1 MSTSIQKA
9 VEELREDLSYRLKD
23 RNDCIARQGILN
35 LNLTNDLHG
44 TFIMEL
50 PKNFGDSFTL
60 FSVFFERISHS
71 QVTRRLYPHDPIVFS
86 NIFMAIKKFKARI
99 NVFKTILNKTCQEYF
114 HYEALFAVLCHVLHH
129 PVYFNHQSER
139 FFILKCMIITRIE
152 QRRQFPPKPDSVL
165 THLCD
170 SSLDKIIEL
179 MFKNHGMKD
188 REETRQEM
196 GSELRSFNTYWN
208 EIYSES
214 IRLILQSD
222 PKFFEKW
229 EPALKKFFSSDFR
242 CAEKEKLWFIRLERM
257 FPEFWK
263 ALRENKVSYEAISW
277 ILYWYVRH
285 TKPSRRSLS
294 ESETFSEL
302 MTRLVQP
309 GQMSFPFREHPKL
322 DFALRWGIVLRSD
335 LMEICSHLH
344 LVESE
349 YVEKTP

>member
-1 MSTSIQKA
+1 MNTS
-9 VEELREDLSYRLKD
+9 VEELREDLRYRLRD

-44 TFIMEL
+44 TFILEL
-50 PKNFGDSFTL
+50 PENFEDSCTL
-60 FSVFFERISHS
+60 FHVFFEKISHP
-71 QVTRRLYPHDPIVFS
+71 QVTRRRYPHDPIEFS
-86 NIFMAIKKFKARI
+86 NIFMAIKKFKPRL
-99 NVFKTILNKTCQEYF
+99 NVFKTILTKICQEYF
-114 HYEALFAVLCHVLHH
+114 HYEALFAVMCHVLHH

-152 QRRQFPPKPDSVL
+152 QRRQYPPKPDSVL

-170 SSLDKIIEL
+170 ESLDKIMKM

-196 GSELRSFNTYWN
+196 EIRLKYFNTRWN
-208 EIYSES
+208 EKYSEQ
-214 IRLILQSD
+214 ITHILQSD
-222 PKFFEKW
+222 PKFFETW
-229 EPALKKFFSSDFR
+229 EPALEKFFSFDVR
-242 CAEKEKLWFIRLERM
+242 CAEKEKLWFIRLEHM

-263 ALRENKVSYEAISW
+263 ALHENKVSYEAISW

-285 TKPSRRSLS
+285 TKPSLRSPS
-294 ESETFSEL
+294 KSETFSEL

-309 GQMSFPFREHPKL
+309 GQMSFPFRDHPKL

>member
-1 MSTSIQKA
+1 MSTSAQQA
-9 VEELREDLSYRLKD
+9 AQELREDLRCRLRD

-44 TFIMEL
+44 TFILEL
-50 PKNFGDSFTL
+50 PENFEDSFTL
-60 FSVFFERISHS
+60 FRVFFERISHP
-71 QVTRRLYPHDPIVFS
+71 QVTRRRYPHNPIVFS

-99 NVFKTILNKTCQEYF
+99 NVFKTILTKICQEYF
-114 HYEALFAVLCHVLHH
+114 HYEALFAVLCHVLNH
-129 PVYFNHQSER
+129 PVYFNYQSER
-139 FFILKCMIITRIE
+139 FFILKSMIITRIE

-170 SSLDKIIEL
+170 ESLDKIMKM

-196 GSELRSFNTYWN
+196 GIRLKYFNAYYHET
-208 EIYSES
+208 YSEQ
-214 IRLILQSD
+214 ITHILRSD
-222 PKFFEKW
+222 PKFFETW
-229 EPALKKFFSSDFR
+229 EPALEKFFSSDVR
-242 CAEKEKLWFIRLERM
+242 CAEKKEWFIRLERM

-309 GQMSFPFREHPKL
+309 GQMSFPFRNHPKL

-335 LMEICSHLH
+335 LMEICLHLH
-344 LVESE
+344 VESE